1 MHQSMDL
8 PQPRVSTVQWHIPQ
22 YNPDPP
28 PPTPLPQQ
36 PSKCPRNTAGSG
48 PKTPSPA
55 TPADGACLTSCST
68 KGRIYSSGESTGAA
82 AARRTGRGGA
92 ASAAALTGRIRRFRG
107 RGAGAACGMISGR
120 GRTGFPMRG
129 VGLGLSIVSVV
140 VVGGSMGGMG
150 FRFGTGIAMARS
162 IRRGSGMMLF
172 MGRVVVLAD
181 GGTG

>member
-1 MHQSMDL
+1 
-8 PQPRVSTVQWHIPQ
+8 
-22 YNPDPP
+22 
-28 PPTPLPQQ
+28 
-36 PSKCPRNTAGSG
+36 
-48 PKTPSPA
+48 
-55 TPADGACLTSCST
+55 
-68 KGRIYSSGESTGAA
+68 
-82 AARRTGRGGA
+82 
-92 ASAAALTGRIRRFRG
+92 
-107 RGAGAACGMISGR
+107 MISGR